1 LDALRFV
8 TDSLSFTLYLLHMK
22 LFDGKRVANKILKEL
37 AEEIKSAKIKPR
49 LAVILV
55 GEDEASRLYVK
66 LKKEAGKKVDIEVQ
80 EHRFSARASEDEITS
95 YIERL
100 NSDPDVSGII
110 VQLPLPA
117 VLSTDKIIESIDP
130 KKDVDGF
137 HKANR
142 KLLEKNKEA
151 ILPVLPLVI
160 LTALDDAKKLMAGK
174 NVLALVNSDI
184 FGQTLKIILAREGFT
199 VDYLV
204 RNTCVLFGAEKELK
218 TADILISVCGCPN
231 MIKGESIKEGA
242 ILIDAGVTRYHDGK
256 VVGDIDRESVK
267 NKAAFLTPVPG
278 GLGPLTVALLLRNV
292 YLVAENVAKR

>member
-1 LDALRFV
+1 
-8 TDSLSFTLYLLHMK
+8 MK
-22 LFDGKRVANKILKEL
+22 LFDGRKVANKILKEL
-37 AEEIKSAKIKPR
+37 SEEIKKAKINPR

-66 LKKEAGKKVDIEVQ
+66 LKKEAGKKIGIEVQ
-80 EHRFSARASEDEITS
+80 EHRFSAKAPEDEIIS

-100 NSDPDVSGII
+100 NNDPDVNGII

-117 VLSTDKIIESIDP
+117 VLNTEKIIEAIDP

-137 HKANR
+137 HKENR
-142 KLLEKNKEA
+142 KLLEKSKETL
-151 ILPVLPLVI
+151 LPVLPLVI
-160 LTALDDAKKLMAGK
+160 LTALESAKKLVSNK
-174 NVLALVNSDI
+174 NALALVNSDV
-184 FGQTLKIILAREGFT
+184 FGQSLKIILAREGFV

-231 MIKGESIKEGA
+231 MIKGESIKEGV

-256 VVGDIDRESVK
+256 VVGDIDQESVK
-267 NKAAFLTPVPG
+267 NKAVFLTPVPG

-292 YLVAENVAKR
+292 YLAAEILSKK

>member
-1 LDALRFV
+1 
-8 TDSLSFTLYLLHMK
+8 MK
-22 LFDGKRVANKILKEL
+22 LFDGKKVANKILKEL
-37 AEEIKSAKIKPR
+37 AEEIKKAKIKPR

-55 GEDEASRLYVK
+55 GEDEASKLYVK
-66 LKKEAGKKVDIEVQ
+66 LKKETGKKIGVEVQ
-80 EHRFSARASEDEITS
+80 EHRFNAKAPEEEIVS
-95 YIERL
+95 YLKRL
-100 NSDPDVSGII
+100 NNDPDVNGII
-110 VQLPLPA
+110 VQLPLPT
-117 VLSTDKIIESIDP
+117 VLNTDKIIEAIEP

-137 HKANR
+137 HKKNR
-142 KLLEKNKEA
+142 KSLEKGKEV

-160 LTALDDAKKLMAGK
+160 LTALDSAKKLMASK

-184 FGQTLKIILAREGFT
+184 FGQTLKIILAREGFI

-267 NKAAFLTPVPG
+267 NKAVFLTPVPG

-292 YLVAENVAKR
+292 YLVAENLIKK

>member
-1 LDALRFV
+1 
-8 TDSLSFTLYLLHMK
+8 MK
-22 LFDGKRVANKILKEL
+22 LFDGKKVSQKILKEL
-37 AEEIKSAKIKPR
+37 AEEIKKAKIKPR

-55 GEDEASRLYVK
+55 GEDEASKLYVK
-66 LKKEAGKKVDIEVQ
+66 LKKEAGKKVGIEVQ
-80 EHRFSARASEDEITS
+80 EHRFSSQAPEDEIIS
-95 YIERL
+95 YINRL
-100 NSDPDVSGII
+100 NNDLDVNGII

-117 VLSTDKIIESIDP
+117 VLNADKIIEAIDS

-137 HKANR
+137 HRENR
-142 KLLEKNKEA
+142 KLLEKGKEA
-151 ILPVLPLVI
+151 ILPILPIVI
-160 LTALDDAKKLMAGK
+160 LTALDSAKKLVTGK

-184 FGQTLKIILAREGFT
+184 FGQTLKIILAREGFA

-292 YLVAENVAKR
+292 YLVAENLEKK